1 MLIML
6 FLEVFALTLIAVGV
20 FLMSVPFGLICS
32 GLMVL
37 MLVFAAER
45 GERKKKN

>member
-1 MLIML
+1 ML
-6 FLEVFALTLIAVGV
+6 FFELLALTLIAVGV
-20 FLMSVPFGLICS
+20 FLISVPVGLIYS

-37 MLVFAAER
+37 LLVFAAER

>member
-6 FLEVFALTLIAVGV
+6 FFELLALALIAVGV
-20 FLMSVPFGLICS
+20 FLISVPVGLICS

-37 MLVFAAER
+37 LLVFAAER
-45 GERKKKN
+45 GERKKSK

>member
-1 MLIML
+1 MLLTL
-6 FLEVFALTLIAVGV
+6 FLELFALSLIAVGV
-20 FLMSVPFGLICS
+20 FLLSVPFGLICS

-45 GERKKKN
+45 GRKKN